1 MIRLRSFMAVSLG
14 AACAALP
21 AAAAEA
27 QTSRRGPQ
35 PALAEPAVQACPEQG
50 PGFFR
55 VAGSMTCIRV
65 SGQVRA
71 EMSFGSARSGSWGG
85 GPAAIAPAP
94 SVRTHASGRVML
106 DARTQTPLGTV
117 RAVVRTPRMGKE
129 RDFR

>member
-1 MIRLRSFMAVSLG
+1 MTRLRAFMAIVLG
-14 AACAALP
+14 AACALLP
-21 AAAAEA
+21 AAGAEA
-27 QTSRRGPQ
+27 QASRRGPQ
-35 PALAEPAVQACPEQG
+35 PALAEPAVQACPEHG

-55 VAGSMTCIRV
+55 VAGGMTCIRV

-85 GPAAIAPAP
+85 GPAAAPPAP

-106 DARTQTPLGTV
+106 DARMQTPLGPV
-117 RAVVRTPRMGKE
+117 RAVVQTPRMGKD

>member
-1 MIRLRSFMAVSLG
+1 M
-14 AACAALP
+14 LP
-21 AAAAEA
+21 AMGAEA
-27 QTSRRGPQ
+27 QASRRGPQ
-35 PALAEPAVQACPEQG
+35 PALAEPAVQACPEHG

-55 VAGSMTCIRV
+55 VAGSVTCIRV
-65 SGQVRA
+65 NGQVRA

-85 GPAAIAPAP
+85 GPAPAVRAPA
-94 SVRTHASGRVML
+94 VGTHASGRVML